1 MAIREIRASRKYASG
16 LSLIELMIAIA
27 LGLFITGVVSF
38 VFLDS
43 SRSFRELRKS
53 GEQIE
58 NGRFALS
65 LLADNIR
72 HAGYFGQLGTFNAFT
87 AVDPCVTPT
96 LDHLVS
102 PIQVYSPT
110 ALNTQA
116 ALPSCLP
123 ATEVAAGSDV
133 LVVRR
138 ADTNPL
144 VSDTVTSATAVANV
158 VYLQANTTEADIQLG
173 SGGTIDQT
181 KKATGV
187 AATILRK
194 DGKAAQIRRLHVHM
208 YYVSPCSQVSCASG
222 SDGIPTLKRMELAT
236 GGGTPA
242 WTVVPLVSGIEYLQ
256 VDLGLDTLPAATNLA
271 TASIGDGAADGAF
284 VQTATAWNNVV
295 SARINLL
302 ARALEPTTGYTD
314 NSRKYQL
321 GLAGYPTVSGAFK
334 RKVFSEEVR
343 LNNPSS
349 RRERVA
355 GEY

>member
-1 MAIREIRASRKYASG
+1 MPVRDIRVSRKYASG

-27 LGLFITGVVSF
+27 LGLFITGIVSF

-58 NGRFALS
+58 SGRFALS
-65 LLADNIR
+65 LLADDIR
-72 HAGYFGQLGTFNAFT
+72 HAGYFGQLGKFNAFT
-87 AVDPCVTPT
+87 VVDPCVAPT
-96 LDHLVS
+96 LDHLAS
-102 PIQVYSPT
+102 PVQVYSPT
-110 ALNTQA
+110 SLSTQA

-123 ATEVAAGSDV
+123 ATEVAVGSDV
-133 LVVRR
+133 VVVRR

-144 VSDTVTSATAVANV
+144 VSDTITSAKAVSNV
-158 VYLQANTTEADIQLG
+158 VYLQANATEAEIQLG

-181 KKATGV
+181 KKASGAV
-187 AATILRK
+187 ASILRK
-194 DGKAAQIRRLHVHM
+194 DGKAAPIRRLHVHM

-236 GGGTPA
+236 GGGTPT
-242 WTVVPLVSGIEYLQ
+242 WIVVPLVSGIEYLQ
-256 VDLGLDTLPAATNLA
+256 VDLGLDTLPSSTNLA

-284 VQTATAWNNVV
+284 IQTTTAWNDVV
-295 SARINLL
+295 SSRINLL
-302 ARALEPTTGYTD
+302 SRTLEPTPGYSD
-314 NSRKYQL
+314 SSRKYQL

-334 RKVFSEEVR
+334 RKVFAEEVR